1 MMRLNEQKKSCKQ
14 YIKKTLV
21 SVLFFLFSNN
31 LHQIHVECGILF
43 EQQGLE
49 TLSEGFAA
57 ETIFPNFRRRK
68 CKYIITGKNIFML
81 VNLLRSIILKPFGK
95 TTTNFCERGIV
106 ARMSGRK
113 KTKKFLLLCPMG
125 ELRLER
131 PINTCTVHELPG
143 FDINYS
149 NLHKYHPIVQIYQ
162 DRTCRRNPN
171 HRNFV
176 FGEIESLDCCLHWAP
191 NWTIREM
198 PETGTE
204 KANTTTL
211 GWVLN
216 TRQVRSNTKNVSEG
230 KR

>member
-1 MMRLNEQKKSCKQ
+1 MQNAESSSSNKDWRHCLKVSLLKQSFLIFEEENASTLLQGKIFSCLLIYCAQ
-14 YIKKTLV
+14 
-21 SVLFFLFSNN
+21 
-31 LHQIHVECGILF
+31 
-43 EQQGLE
+43 
-49 TLSEGFAA
+49 LSSS
-57 ETIFPNFRRRK
+57 
-68 CKYIITGKNIFML
+68 
-81 VNLLRSIILKPFGK
+81 RSEK

-230 KR
+230 

>member
-1 MMRLNEQKKSCKQ
+1 MLLIYYIQLGIRDGQFAEAKSR
-14 YIKKTLV
+14 
-21 SVLFFLFSNN
+21 
-31 LHQIHVECGILF
+31 
-43 EQQGLE
+43 
-49 TLSEGFAA
+49 SE
-57 ETIFPNFRRRK
+57 
-68 CKYIITGKNIFML
+68 
-81 VNLLRSIILKPFGK
+81 K

-106 ARMSGRK
+106 AQMSGRE

-125 ELRLER
+125 ELRLET

-171 HRNFV
+171 LRNFV

-230 KR
+230 KRKTNIFILPQYQWRSSQFDRKKNIVVNCLEGDQLTKIYEKFDPFKAFVDVTVTQQRKFRAQYI

>member
-1 MMRLNEQKKSCKQ
+1 MMRLDEQKKSCK

-81 VNLLRSIILKPFGK
+81 VHLLRSIILKPFGK
-95 TTTNFCERGIV
+95 NNNKLLRTGNCGANVRSEKTT
-106 ARMSGRK
+106 
-113 KTKKFLLLCPMG
+113 KFLLLCPMG
-125 ELRLER
+125 ELRLET

-149 NLHKYHPIVQIYQ
+149 NLHKYHPIVQIY
-162 DRTCRRNPN
+162 
-171 HRNFV
+171 
-176 FGEIESLDCCLHWAP
+176 
-191 NWTIREM
+191 
-198 PETGTE
+198 
-204 KANTTTL
+204 
-211 GWVLN
+211 
-216 TRQVRSNTKNVSEG
+216 
-230 KR
+230 